1 MSDTQVDI
9 NTVVINETKNQES
22 DENDSSKS
30 LNRRKRCLLDA
41 QHRRNVGLTFVIVS
55 RLRTAHKYHS
65 CATASSFPMSLIL
78 QFNT

>member
-1 MSDTQVDI
+1 VYRVQTIRLINMSDTQVDI

-41 QHRRNVGLTFVIVS
+41 QHRRNVGLDGRQKKDFGS
-55 RLRTAHKYHS
+55 
-65 CATASSFPMSLIL
+65 
-78 QFNT
+78 